1 MKAITFQGVQSL
13 AFGDVPDPVIEDPG
27 DAIVQVTAAGICG
40 SDLHPYFGR
49 ETGIDH
55 GTVMGH
61 EFVGRVVKTG
71 ADVRAVHEGMRVV
84 APFTTSCGECVY
96 CKLGLTARCERGQLF
111 GWVENGRGLQGA
123 QAEWVRVPLAETTLV
138 EVPAGLDD
146 SVALLA
152 GDILST
158 AIFGASLA
166 GVEPGDLVVVVGCGP
181 VGVLAVR
188 AALERGARR
197 VVAVDRV
204 PSRLAMA
211 TIFGARAV
219 NLDDED
225 PRITVDELS
234 EGRGADCV
242 IEAAGV
248 PEATRLA
255 ATLLRPGGS
264 IGAVAVHTEPHLGL
278 TPTELYD
285 QNLRYATGR
294 CSARH
299 YLPEALDMVSAD
311 PELFRTLV
319 SHELPLHKGVEAY
332 RRFAAR
338 EEGWTKVVLQP

>member
-1 MKAITFQGVQSL
+1 
-13 AFGDVPDPVIEDPG
+13 
-27 DAIVQVTAAGICG
+27 
-40 SDLHPYFGR
+40 
-49 ETGIDH
+49 
-55 GTVMGH
+55 
-61 EFVGRVVKTG
+61 
-71 ADVRAVHEGMRVV
+71 
-84 APFTTSCGECVY
+84 
-96 CKLGLTARCERGQLF
+96 
-111 GWVENGRGLQGA
+111 
-123 QAEWVRVPLAETTLV
+123 
-138 EVPAGLDD
+138 
-146 SVALLA
+146 
-152 GDILST
+152 
-158 AIFGASLA
+158 
-166 GVEPGDLVVVVGCGP
+166 
-181 VGVLAVR
+181 
-188 AALERGARR
+188 
-197 VVAVDRV
+197 
-204 PSRLAMA
+204 MA

-234 EGRGADCV
+234 DGRGADCV

-319 SHELPLHKGVEAY
+319 SHELPLSKGVEAY